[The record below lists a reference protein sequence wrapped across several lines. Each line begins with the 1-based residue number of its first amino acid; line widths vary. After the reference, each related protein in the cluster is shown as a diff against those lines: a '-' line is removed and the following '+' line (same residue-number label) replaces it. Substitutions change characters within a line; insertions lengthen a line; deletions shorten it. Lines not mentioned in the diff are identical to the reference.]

1 MQNGLVSVSPDPTA
15 SSGGELTL
23 GGNDPS
29 HFTGN
34 LTLLNVTTKGY
45 WQFKMDGVAVSGS
58 SGTYCSGGCNA
69 IADTGTSL
77 LGGPSSEIAQIN
89 KDIGAT
95 PAVGGEYLVVCS
107 QIDKMPN
114 VTFTL
119 AGKAFVLTPNEY
131 VLKVTQQGQT
141 QCLSGF
147 LGLDVPPP
155 RGPLWIL
162 GDVFLGTYYTQF
174 DMGNNQVGFAQAK

>member
-1 MQNGLVSVSPDPTA
+1 
-15 SSGGELTL
+15 
-23 GGNDPS
+23 
-29 HFTGN
+29 
-34 LTLLNVTTKGY
+34 
-45 WQFKMDGVAVSGS
+45 MDGVAVAGGSGS
-58 SGTYCSGGCNA
+58 YCSGGCNA
-69 IADTGTSL
+69 IADTRTSL
-77 LGGPSSEIAQIN
+77 LAGPSSEIAKIN

-95 PAVGGEYLVVCS
+95 PAVAGEYLVDCS
-107 QIDKMPN
+107 QIAKMPN

-119 AGKAFVLTPNEY
+119 AGKPFVLTSNQY

-162 GDVFLGTYYTQF
+162 GDVFIGAFYTQF